1 MLMLLSMHVTSVLFY
16 YGSIISPWLWAS
28 NSSRPFLCA
37 LAGIYH
43 FVAAEGSLSMFHKSY
58 YYGWLR
64 CSQNSRREAV
74 IHDYH
79 GHTLLLHT
87 GGQESIQ
94 SHTSRKYLCNSEW
107 GKWPHPPLITAR
119 LDVLAP
125 RSQYFLPLE
134 PVCFCWARPHILWGD
149 CYLLVSCLEL

>member
-1 MLMLLSMHVTSVLFY
+1 MEPSKPAKLDGNDTTILSHHPYILCHFVNYLCLMWYISFCCRRGQLIHVLLLWMAMLLSKLKK
-16 YGSIISPWLWAS
+16 II
-28 NSSRPFLCA
+28 CA
-37 LAGIYH
+37 
-43 FVAAEGSLSMFHKSY
+43 
-58 YYGWLR
+58 
-64 CSQNSRREAV
+64 
-74 IHDYH
+74 YH

-125 RSQYFLPLE
+125 PSRYFLPLE